1 MKVKFLHK
9 VTQKAKQKNLYFLFL
24 WLQLILSAV
33 KFFFDKLS
41 SIISPA
47 KMRMH
52 M

>member
-33 KFFFDKLS
+33 KVFSISFRLS
-41 SIISPA
+41 SGPA